1 MNVGHMR
8 ACLGAVVAI
17 TITACASSPPKL
29 PYPAFIQA
37 DDLPD
42 MFMASLPGIRAKQ
55 FAGDAQMRTTSNRVD
70 LPPAWQGTSGGSP
83 GKSLEIFV
91 LRGDLV
97 IADITLGRGGYAYLP
112 PGTLGFN
119 LRSSDGARILYFA
132 DDVDARAVIRTPI
145 ILDSGIL
152 NWQAGE
158 IAGRSTKELRA
169 DPGSGART
177 WLLKVQ
183 PGATMPWE
191 VSSTHREGYLV
202 GGDYQHSECVDGKA
216 QTGQY
221 EQGGYFYRPP
231 DTINGG
237 PDSVATTES
246 FWLLREA
253 ATTVTSIVPG
263 CVASDHE
270 NF

>member
-1 MNVGHMR
+1 MNVGRTR
-8 ACLGAVVAI
+8 ACLGAFVAI
-17 TITACASSPPKL
+17 AMTACASGPPNL

-37 DDLPD
+37 DDLPN
-42 MFMASLPGIRAKQ
+42 MFIASLPGIRAKQ
-55 FAGDAQMRTTSNRVD
+55 FVGDAQMRTTSNRVD
-70 LPPAWQGTSGGSP
+70 LPPGWQGTSGGSP

-91 LRGDLV
+91 LGGDLV
-97 IADITLGRGGYAYLP
+97 IADIVLGRGGYAYLP
-112 PGTLGFN
+112 PGSLGFN
-119 LRSSDGARILYFA
+119 IKSYDGARILYFV

-152 NWQAGE
+152 DWQAGE
-158 IAGRSTKELRA
+158 IAGLGTKVLRA
-169 DPGSGART
+169 DPGTGART

-183 PGATMPWE
+183 PDATLPWE
-191 VSSTHREGYLV
+191 VSSAHREGYLV
-202 GGDYQHSECVDGKA
+202 GGEYQHSECVDGKA

-221 EQGGYFYRPP
+221 TQGGYFYRPP

-253 ATTVTSIVPG
+253 ASTETSIVPA
-263 CVASDHE
+263 CVASDPVP
-270 NF
+270 